1 MNKYNVVM
9 EMNDST
15 VVTEY
20 EPVKR
25 KSDSYQSE
33 QALENEFI
41 RMLTE
46 QGYDYLEIHDSE
58 ALIKNLRTQL
68 EIVNAY
74 KFTDSE
80 WDRFFNDSIAN
91 NNDGIVEKTR
101 KIQEDNIQVLK
112 RDDGTSKNITLIDKK
127 CIHNNRLQV
136 INQYVENSGNYDNR
150 YDVTVLVNGLP
161 LVHIELKRRGV
172 ALKEAFN
179 QINRYQR
186 DSFWAGSG
194 LYEYIQ
200 IFVISNGTS
209 TKYYSNTTRESHIKE
224 QTSTRNK
231 SKKTSNSF
239 EFTSY
244 WADSNNK
251 VISDLVDFTRTFF
264 VKHTILNILTKYC
277 VFTSEDLLLV
287 MRPYQ
292 IVATERIL
300 NRIQVATNYK
310 KMGTIEAGGYIWH
323 TTGSGKTLTSFKT
336 AQLASKLEYID
347 KVLFVVDRKDLD
359 YQTMKEYDRFQK
371 GAANGNRSTK
381 VLQKQLED
389 TTSKIIVTTIQKL
402 SEFVKRNK
410 NHPVYQKHIVLI
422 FDECHRSQFGD
433 MHKMIVQNFKNY
445 HLFGF
450 TGTPI
455 FAKNAGRTTNPDFC
469 TTEQAFGEKL
479 HTYTIVDAIND
490 GNVLPFRIDY
500 INTIKAKEGMTDKEV
515 EAINTEE
522 ALSSPERVSNVVSY
536 IIEHFDQKTKRNSFY
551 DLKGQRVNGFN
562 SMFAVASIP
571 MAKKYYLEFKKQ
583 LEEKQKGLTI
593 ATIYSYAQNEEDTS
607 DGILDD
613 EGFETDLLDKSSRE
627 FLDFAINEYNKKFK
641 TNFSSEGNGF
651 QDYYKDLSDKVK
663 HREIDLL
670 IVVNMFLTGFDATT
684 LNTLWVDKN
693 LKQHGLIQAYS
704 RTNRILNSVK
714 TYGNIVCFRNLQ
726 EATNDAIALF
736 GDKNA
741 TGIVLLK
748 SYEDYYYGYED
759 DNGKKQIGYE
769 ERIAMLL
776 QKYPLGVQIVG
787 EKAEKDFIVSI
798 GNILRLRNILS
809 SFDKFAGNEI
819 LSERDFQD
827 YTGMYVDLYQKYK
840 QKDDGEKESIK
851 DDIVFEMEL
860 VKQVEVNI
868 DYILMLVAK
877 YHQSNCEDKEI
888 LGTIDKAIKSSLA
901 LRSKKELIDGFISKI
916 NADTNVMDDWGKF
929 VKEQKEIDLKKII
942 NDENLNE
949 EETRKFLDNA
959 FRDGQVKTNGADIE
973 KILPPMR
980 RFGGGNRAKKKENII
995 VKVKKFF
1002 EKYFGLRV
1010 DQDNDKSIY
1019 LSQDKEEYLM
1029 AAEDSEKYDPFEQ
1042 NKGKFKTESGRDI
1055 YYYGE
1060 EFGGMPV
1067 VNKTFKGIST
1077 LNDLFGILL
1086 KAWSRETAYPSAQKD
1101 PEYNKSND
1109 PTYGQCA
1116 ITATLVYDMFGGTIH
1131 KIKVNGGGTHYFN
1144 KINDHYID
1152 LTRDQ
1157 FDLYNIPINYEPNE
1171 TIDRE
1176 YCGKNADTLKR
1187 FNLLKQKIEEIVK

>member
-25 KSDSYQSE
+25 KSDNYQSE
-33 QALENEFI
+33 QELENEFI
-41 RMLTE
+41 RMLKE
-46 QGYDYLEIHDSE
+46 QGYDYLKIHNSE
-58 ALIKNLRTQL
+58 SLIKNLRTQL
-68 EIVNAY
+68 EIVNDY

-91 NNDGIVEKTR
+91 SNDGIVEKTR

-150 YDVTVLVNGLP
+150 YDVTILVNGLP
-161 LVHIELKRRGV
+161 LVHVELKRRGV

-251 VISDLVDFTRTFF
+251 AISDLVDFTRTFF
-264 VKHTILNILTKYC
+264 AKHTILNILTKYC

-410 NHPVYQKHIVLI
+410 NHPVYQKHLVLI

-455 FAKNAGRTTNPDFC
+455 TAKNVVNTRNPLYC
-469 TTEQAFGEKL
+469 TTKQVFGDEL
-479 HTYTIVDAIND
+479 HAYTIVDAIND

-583 LEEKQKGLTI
+583 LEEKQKDLTI

-627 FLDFAINEYNKKFK
+627 FLDFAIDEYNKKFK

-714 TYGNIVCFRNLQ
+714 TYGNIICFRNLQ

-819 LSERDFQD
+819 LTERDFQD

-877 YHQSNCEDKEI
+877 YNQSNCEDKEI

-959 FRDGQVKTNGADIE
+959 FRDGQVKTNGTDIE

-980 RFGGGNRAKKKENII
+980 RFGGGNRVEKKENII
-995 VKVKKFF
+995 EKVKKFF
-1002 EKYFGLRV
+1002 EKYFGIGTADR
-1010 DQDNDKSIY
+1010 NDDEFEYSVT
-1019 LSQDKEEYLM
+1019 DEEESYDLDM
-1029 AAEDSEKYDPFEQ
+1029 VAENEEKY
-1042 NKGKFKTESGRDI
+1042 R
-1055 YYYGE
+1055 
-1060 EFGGMPV
+1060 
-1067 VNKTFKGIST
+1067 
-1077 LNDLFGILL
+1077 LN
-1086 KAWSRETAYPSAQKD
+1086 E
-1101 PEYNKSND
+1101 
-1109 PTYGQCA
+1109 
-1116 ITATLVYDMFGGTIH
+1116 
-1131 KIKVNGGGTHYFN
+1131 
-1144 KINDHYID
+1144 
-1152 LTRDQ
+1152 
-1157 FDLYNIPINYEPNE
+1157 
-1171 TIDRE
+1171 
-1176 YCGKNADTLKR
+1176 
-1187 FNLLKQKIEEIVK
+1187 

>member
-58 ALIKNLRTQL
+58 SLIKNLRAQL
-68 EIVNAY
+68 EIVNDY

-150 YDVTVLVNGLP
+150 YDVTILVNGLP
-161 LVHIELKRRGV
+161 LVHVELKRRGV

-264 VKHTILNILTKYC
+264 AKHTILNILTKYC
-277 VFTSEDLLLV
+277 VFTSEELLLV

-410 NHPVYQKHIVLI
+410 NHPVYQKHLVLI

-571 MAKKYYLEFKKQ
+571 MAKKYYLEFRKQ
-583 LEEKQKGLTI
+583 LEEKQKDLTI

-613 EGFETDLLDKSSRE
+613 EGFETNLLDKSSRE
-627 FLDFAINEYNKKFK
+627 FLDFAIDEYNKKFK

-769 ERIAMLL
+769 ERIAILL

-787 EKAEKDFIVSI
+787 EKAEKDFIALI

-959 FRDGQVKTNGADIE
+959 FRDGQVKTNGTDIE

-1002 EKYFGLRV
+1002 EKYFGLGTANK
-1010 DQDNDKSIY
+1010 NDDGFEYKVTNEEESY
-1019 LSQDKEEYLM
+1019 DLNMVAEEGEEYKH
-1029 AAEDSEKYDPFEQ
+1029 E
-1042 NKGKFKTESGRDI
+1042 
-1055 YYYGE
+1055 
-1060 EFGGMPV
+1060 
-1067 VNKTFKGIST
+1067 
-1077 LNDLFGILL
+1077 
-1086 KAWSRETAYPSAQKD
+1086 
-1101 PEYNKSND
+1101 
-1109 PTYGQCA
+1109 
-1116 ITATLVYDMFGGTIH
+1116 
-1131 KIKVNGGGTHYFN
+1131 
-1144 KINDHYID
+1144 
-1152 LTRDQ
+1152 
-1157 FDLYNIPINYEPNE
+1157 
-1171 TIDRE
+1171 
-1176 YCGKNADTLKR
+1176 
-1187 FNLLKQKIEEIVK
+1187 

>member
-1 MNKYNVVM
+1 M
-9 EMNDST
+9 EMQNAT
-15 VVTEY
+15 VVSEY
-20 EPVKR
+20 APEK
-25 KSDSYQSE
+25 KHSDAYQSE
-33 QALENEFI
+33 AALEKEFI

-46 QGYDYLEIHDSE
+46 QGYEYLQIHDSE
-58 ALIKNLRTQL
+58 TLVNNLRYQL
-68 EIVNAY
+68 ELLNDY
-74 KFTDSE
+74 KFSESE
-80 WDRFFNDSIAN
+80 WNRFFNNNIAN

-101 KIQEDNIQVLK
+101 KIQEDYIQVLK
-112 RDDGTSKNITLIDKK
+112 KDDGTSKNIYLLDKK
-127 CIHNNRLQV
+127 NIHNNRMQV
-136 INQYVENSGNYDNR
+136 INQYIENDGNHDNR

-186 DSFWAGSG
+186 DSFWAGNG
-194 LYEYIQ
+194 LYEYVQ
-200 IFVISNGTS
+200 IFVISNGTN

-224 QTSTRNK
+224 QQQTRNK

-244 WADSNNK
+244 WADANNK

-264 VKHTILNILTKYC
+264 SKHTILNILTKYC
-277 VFTSEDLLLV
+277 VFTSEELLLV

-300 NRIQVATNYK
+300 NRIEVSTNYK

-336 AQLASKLEYID
+336 AQLASNLDYID
-347 KVLFVVDRKDLD
+347 KVIFVVDRKDLD
-359 YQTMKEYDRFQK
+359 YQTMREYDRFEK

-381 VLQKQLED
+381 ILQKQLED
-389 TTSKIIVTTIQKL
+389 DTSRIIVTTIQKL
-402 SEFVKRNK
+402 SEFVKRNN
-410 NHPVYQKHIVLI
+410 NHPVFQKHLVLI

-433 MHKMIVQNFKNY
+433 MHKMIVNNFKNY

-455 FAKNAGRTTNPDFC
+455 FAKNATNKSNPDFC
-469 TTEQAFGEKL
+469 TTEQAFGDKL

-500 INTIKAKEGMTDKEV
+500 VNTVKKKDGMTDKEV
-515 EAINTEE
+515 QAINTEE
-522 ALSSPERVSNVVSY
+522 ALSSHERVSKIVEY

-583 LEEKQKGLTI
+583 LEEKHKDLTI
-593 ATIYSYAQNEEDTS
+593 ATIYSFAANEEDTS

-627 FLDFAINEYNKKFK
+627 FLDFAIGEYNKKFK
-641 TNFSSEGNGF
+641 TNFSSDGNGF

-714 TYGNIVCFRNLQ
+714 SYGNIVCFRDLQ
-726 EATNDAIALF
+726 QQTNDAIALF

-759 DNGKKQIGYE
+759 DKGKKQLGYE

-776 QKYPLGVQIVG
+776 QKYPLGEQIVG
-787 EKAEKDFIVSI
+787 EQAKKEFIVAM

-809 SFDKFAGNEI
+809 SFDKFKGNEI
-819 LSERDFQD
+819 LTDRDFQD
-827 YTGMYVDLYQKYK
+827 YIGTYTDLYEEFKPSVG
-840 QKDDGEKESIK
+840 DSESIK
-851 DDIVFEMEL
+851 DDLVFEMEL

-877 YHQSNCEDKEI
+877 YHQSNCTDKEI
-888 LGTIDKAIKSSLA
+888 LGSIDKAIKSSLT

-916 NADTNVMDDWGKF
+916 NANTDVMKDWSKF
-929 VKEQKEIDLKKII
+929 VREQEESDLRNLILE
-942 NDENLNE
+942 ENLNE
-949 EETRKFLDNA
+949 EETRKFLANS
-959 FRDGQVKTNGADIE
+959 FRDGQVKTTGTDIE
-973 KILPPMR
+973 KILPSMS
-980 RFGGGNRAKKKENII
+980 RFGGGKKTEKKENII
-995 VKVKKFF
+995 VKIKKFF
-1002 EKYFGLRV
+1002 EKYFGLGKNV
-1010 DQDNDKSIY
+1010 
-1019 LSQDKEEYLM
+1019 
-1029 AAEDSEKYDPFEQ
+1029 EDEDFKYEVLD
-1042 NKGKFKTESGRDI
+1042 KTEEDD
-1055 YYYGE
+1055 E
-1060 EFGGMPV
+1060 CWKMV
-1067 VNKTFKGIST
+1067 
-1077 LNDLFGILL
+1077 
-1086 KAWSRETAYPSAQKD
+1086 AETK
-1101 PEYNKSND
+1101 
-1109 PTYGQCA
+1109 
-1116 ITATLVYDMFGGTIH
+1116 
-1131 KIKVNGGGTHYFN
+1131 
-1144 KINDHYID
+1144 
-1152 LTRDQ
+1152 
-1157 FDLYNIPINYEPNE
+1157 NE
-1171 TIDRE
+1171 Q
-1176 YCGKNADTLKR
+1176 YK
-1187 FNLLKQKIEEIVK
+1187 

>member
-1 MNKYNVVM
+1 MSKYNVVM
-9 EMNDST
+9 EMSNST

-20 EPVKR
+20 KPVQKR
-25 KSDSYQSE
+25 SDSYQSE
-33 QALENEFI
+33 AALEKEFI
-41 RMLTE
+41 KMLEE
-46 QGYDYLEIHDSE
+46 QGYDYLQIHDSDT
-58 ALIKNLRTQL
+58 LINNLRKQL
-68 EIVNAY
+68 ELLNKY
-74 KFTDSE
+74 NFTDSE
-80 WDRFFNDSIAN
+80 WERFFSDNICN

-136 INQYVENSGNYDNR
+136 INQYEENDGSYKNR
-150 YDVTVLVNGLP
+150 YDVTILVNGFP
-161 LVHIELKRRGV
+161 LVHVELKRRGV

-186 DSFWAGSG
+186 ESFWSGSG

-209 TKYYSNTTRESHIKE
+209 TKYYSNTTRENHVKE
-224 QTSTRNK
+224 KNSTRNK

-251 VISDLVDFTRTFF
+251 VIPDLVDFTRTFF
-264 VKHTILNILTKYC
+264 AKHTILNILTKYC
-277 VFTSEDLLLV
+277 VFTSENMLLV

-292 IVATERIL
+292 IVATEKIL
-300 NRIQVATNYK
+300 NRIEVSTNYK

-336 AQLASKLEYID
+336 AQLATNLDYID

-381 VLQKQLED
+381 ILQKQLED
-389 TTSKIIVTTIQKL
+389 DTSRIIVTTIQKL

-410 NHPVYQKHIVLI
+410 NHPAYQKHLVLI

-433 MHKMIVQNFKNY
+433 MHQLIVKNFKNY

-455 FAKNAGRTTNPDFC
+455 FAKNAVNKSNPNFC

-500 INTIKAKEGMTDKEV
+500 VNTVKEKEGMTDKEV
-515 EAINTEE
+515 AAINTEE
-522 ALSSPERVSNVVSY
+522 ALSAHERVSKIVEY
-536 IIEHFDQKTKRNSFY
+536 IIDHFDQKTKRNSFY

-562 SMFAVASIP
+562 SIFAVSSIP

-583 LEEKQKGLTI
+583 LEEKHKDLTI
-593 ATIYSYAQNEEDTS
+593 ATIYSYAPNEEDNS
-607 DGILDD
+607 NGILED
-613 EGFETDLLDKSSRE
+613 EEFETDLLDQSSRE
-627 FLDFAINEYNKKFK
+627 FLDFAIGEYNKKFK

-651 QDYYKDLSDKVK
+651 QDYYKDLSDRVK
-663 HREIDLL
+663 KREVDLL

-704 RTNRILNSVK
+704 RTNRILNAVK
-714 TYGNIVCFRNLQ
+714 TYGNIVCFRDLE

-741 TGIVLLK
+741 SGIVLLK

-759 DNGKKQIGYE
+759 DKGRKQLGYE

-776 QKYPLGVQIVG
+776 QKYPLGEQIIG
-787 EKAEKDFIVSI
+787 EQNKKDFIVLM

-827 YTGMYVDLYQKYK
+827 YIGTYTDLYEEYK
-840 QKDDGEKESIK
+840 SKPEEEESIK
-851 DDIVFEMEL
+851 EDIVFEMEL

-877 YHQSNCEDKEI
+877 YHDSNCEDKEI
-888 LGTIDKAIKSSLA
+888 LGSIDKAIKSSLA
-901 LRSKKELIDGFISKI
+901 LRSKKELIERFISKI
-916 NADTNVMDDWGKF
+916 NADTNVYSDWSKF
-929 VKEQKEIDLKKII
+929 VREQKEIDLEKLIKE
-942 NDENLNE
+942 ENLNE
-949 EETRKFLDNA
+949 EATRKFLDNS
-959 FRDGQVKTNGADIE
+959 FRDGEVKTTGTDIE
-973 KILPPMR
+973 KILPAMR
-980 RFGGGNRAKKKENII
+980 RFGNSNKAERKQTII
-995 VKVKKFF
+995 DKLKKFF
-1002 EKYFGLRV
+1002 EKYFGLNSSNNE
-1010 DQDNDKSIY
+1010 DDEIKYEDSNEEDNSNLKMIAE
-1019 LSQDKEEYLM
+1019 KGEEY
-1029 AAEDSEKYDPFEQ
+1029 
-1042 NKGKFKTESGRDI
+1042 
-1055 YYYGE
+1055 
-1060 EFGGMPV
+1060 
-1067 VNKTFKGIST
+1067 
-1077 LNDLFGILL
+1077 
-1086 KAWSRETAYPSAQKD
+1086 
-1101 PEYNKSND
+1101 
-1109 PTYGQCA
+1109 
-1116 ITATLVYDMFGGTIH
+1116 
-1131 KIKVNGGGTHYFN
+1131 
-1144 KINDHYID
+1144 
-1152 LTRDQ
+1152 
-1157 FDLYNIPINYEPNE
+1157 
-1171 TIDRE
+1171 
-1176 YCGKNADTLKR
+1176 KR
-1187 FNLLKQKIEEIVK
+1187 K